1 MLRFKNA
8 KPQATD
14 EARTADDRVSPP
26 KPATSCG
33 RLYLVD
39 VLIVLAM
46 GILLYYGYT
55 ITTQFA
61 NIRTDVAR
69 YECYAE
75 AFWRGTP
82 ALRTFPAG
90 QCSFIRTNAFPSIV
104 QKMKLRGWSAHLVGK
119 LESHQSPSKPL
130 HTIPSEYPLLTII
143 PFSLGLVAHA
153 SWYPVTFAL
162 WMALLAAILYFI
174 LLRFES
180 KEAAIAFAFYLVAG
194 SWATAL
200 GRFDLI
206 PASLTLITLLLA
218 RRGRWKLAFA
228 MLALATLLKFYALV
242 LTVPFFIA
250 QQSQRRGSK
259 WYAWRRWEPLG
270 VFVAV
275 CVVVMGISLILSIDE
290 TLIPFSYFE
299 NRPIQ
304 VESLQASLLWLA
316 SFLGAPVH
324 YVNSYGAV
332 NVLSQ
337 LAPKIDLSM
346 PGMYIGLLYTFWLQ
360 WRGKLDL
367 PTSSLLT
374 LLIVII
380 TGKVFSPQYLIW
392 VTPLVAYIGKCNWK
406 WLVSWGGIGLVTT
419 LIYPYMYNAV
429 PEVVSVVLLPEFQPV
444 LLVRNLMVLGF
455 TLVLLYKATRG
466 HLMETWKPLPG
477 PGNRY

>member
-1 MLRFKNA
+1 MR
-8 KPQATD
+8 
-14 EARTADDRVSPP
+14 
-26 KPATSCG
+26 
-33 RLYLVD
+33 YLVD

-46 GILLYYGYT
+46 GTLLYYGYT

-82 ALRTFPAG
+82 ALRTLPAR
-90 QCSFIRTNAFPSIV
+90 QCSFIKTDALPSVI
-104 QKMKLRGWSAHLVGK
+104 QKMKLQGWSADLVNK
-119 LESHQSPSKPL
+119 LESHQSALKPL

-153 SWYPVTFAL
+153 AWYPVTFAL
-162 WMALLAAILYFI
+162 WMAVLAAVLYFI

-180 KEAAIAFAFYLVAG
+180 REAAIVFAFYLVAG
-194 SWATAL
+194 NWATAL

-206 PASLTLITLLLA
+206 PAGLTLIALILA
-218 RRGRWKLAFA
+218 RRRRWKLAFA

-250 QQSQRRGSK
+250 QQSQCRGSK

-270 VFVAV
+270 VFVAI
-275 CVVVMGISLILSIDE
+275 CVVVMGLSLMLSIDE
-290 TLIPFSYFE
+290 TLVPFSYFAY
-299 NRPIQ
+299 RPVQ

-337 LAPKIDLSM
+337 LAPKIDELSVSAM
-346 PGMYIGLLYTFWLQ
+346 CIGLLYTFWLQ
-360 WRGKLDL
+360 WRGKVDL
-367 PTSSLLT
+367 STSSLLT

-380 TGKVFSPQYLIW
+380 SGKVFSPQYLIW
-392 VTPLVAYIGKCNWK
+392 VTPLVAYVGKCNWQ
-406 WLVSWGGIGLVTT
+406 WLASWGSIGLVTT

-455 TLVLLYKATRG
+455 TLMLLFKATRRD
-466 HLMETWKPLPG
+466 LMETVTRTRG
-477 PGNRY
+477 